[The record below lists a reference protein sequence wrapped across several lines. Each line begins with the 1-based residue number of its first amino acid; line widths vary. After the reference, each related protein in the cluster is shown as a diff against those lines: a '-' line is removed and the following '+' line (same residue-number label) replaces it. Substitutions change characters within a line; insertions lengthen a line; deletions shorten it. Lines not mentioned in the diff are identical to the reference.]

1 MTILFPSG
9 LQISSSVSGVDVP
22 CFALESC
29 CRRLFSRARCSRSGR
44 CDPLLP
50 AGRRAPSTR
59 PRVLPLWVRRS
70 TAATSSHITARGRH
84 HRTPDAPRRAASRSS
99 RLPRHS
105 VNLHVRGVRW
115 PFFCD
120 KLTSSRA
127 GRLSVDT
134 PALSRLHAFPVQRS
148 LGPGRGFH
156 TAALSQNTQIVKLNP
171 RALRLMCR
179 ISNLFF
185 FFSNFTGEGPN
196 GGPKD
201 GRHCHLHP
209 LTKRVTKHRD
219 GAPKRTQRGLFL
231 HFSLFCFPGVSLRQ
245 ELSFRCR

>member
-9 LQISSSVSGVDVP
+9 LRISSSVSGVDVP

-29 CRRLFSRARCSRSGR
+29 CRRVFSRARCSRSGR

-50 AGRRAPSTR
+50 AGRRAPLAR

-127 GRLSVDT
+127 GAPFRGHASTVT
-134 PALSRLHAFPVQRS
+134 P
-148 LGPGRGFH
+148 
-156 TAALSQNTQIVKLNP
+156 T
-171 RALRLMCR
+171 
-179 ISNLFF
+179 
-185 FFSNFTGEGPN
+185 
-196 GGPKD
+196 
-201 GRHCHLHP
+201 
-209 LTKRVTKHRD
+209 RVSCLEVARPWK
-219 GAPKRTQRGLFL
+219 
-231 HFSLFCFPGVSLRQ
+231 GVSHGCSLPEYTDCEAQ
-245 ELSFRCR
+245 PSSSLADV